1 MRSRILAAGAALA
14 LVAVACSNSTSGKPN
29 AVTTPTGG
37 GSKTSVTEV
46 TGAALK
52 QNIPL
57 TGVQGVTSTE
67 IQVAVITAGTNP
79 LAGDYRTFADGIQAY
94 FNKVNA
100 EGGIYGRKLVISANH
115 NDGFIND
122 QSTVKASLA
131 QDHAF
136 ATFLATPLFYGAP
149 NLAATNPPMPTFTWN
164 INQEF
169 AGKPNFFANLGA
181 LCFTCKGQINPFIA
195 RAAGLTKVAVLAYSA
210 PAASPQCAKGIQGS
224 FEKYPSA
231 KVAYFDDNISLGS
244 PDLSAQVSQMKSKN
258 VQLVF
263 TCMDQREVV
272 ILAKE
277 MAKQHLNAVQGLP
290 NLYDPQYVQA
300 NAQYLEG
307 DYVAPQFA
315 ALEMKPLIPIE
326 QEFVKWM
333 GQLGKPLAEL
343 PGYGWID
350 ALQLVHGLKLAGP
363 NFSQQKVIDSL
374 NQDTAF
380 TAEGMIVPIDW
391 TRQHNDPTGPNG
403 TSKPQFDGKWQC
415 MSMTKIQN
423 GKFVPVFNKP
433 GKQFTCMTGGSNAPT
448 LTKTPTYESFVP
460 SAG

>member
-1 MRSRILAAGAALA
+1 MRSRILAVGAALA
-14 LVAVACSNSTSGKPN
+14 LLAVACSNASSKPN

-37 GSKTSVTEV
+37 GSKTGVTEV

-52 QNIPL
+52 KNVPL
-57 TGVQGVTSTE
+57 PGVQGVTSTE
-67 IQVAVITAGTNP
+67 IQVAVITSGTNP

-100 EGGIYGRKLVISANH
+100 EGGIYGRKLVISATH
-115 NDGFIND
+115 DDGFINN
-122 QSTVKASLA
+122 QSTVKSSLA

-136 ATFLATPLFYGAP
+136 ATFIATPLFYGAP
-149 NLAATNPPMPTFTWN
+149 NLAASQPPMPTFSWN

-195 RAAGLTKVAVLAYSA
+195 REAGLTRVAVLAYSA

-224 FEKYPSA
+224 FQQYPSA
-231 KVAYFDDNISLGS
+231 KVAYFDDNIPLGS
-244 PDLSAQVSQMKSKN
+244 ADLSAQVAQMKKKQ

-277 MAKQHLNAVQGLP
+277 MAKQHLDAVQGLP
-290 NLYDPQYVQA
+290 NLYDPQFVQA
-300 NAQYLEG
+300 NKQYLEG

-315 ALEMKPLIPIE
+315 ALEIKPLIPIE

-333 GQLGKPLAEL
+333 GKLGKPLAEL

-363 NFSQQKVIDSL
+363 NFSQAKVINSL

-380 TAEGMIVPIDW
+380 SADGMIVPIDW
-391 TRQHNDPTGPNG
+391 TKQHNDPTGPNG
-403 TSKPQFDGKWQC
+403 TSIVKFDSKWQC
-415 MSMTKIQN
+415 MSMTKIVD

-433 GKQFTCMTGGSNAPT
+433 GKQFTCMAGGSNAPT

>member
-1 MRSRILAAGAALA
+1 MRSRILALGAALA
-14 LVAVACSNSTSGKPN
+14 LLAVACSNSPSAKPP
-29 AVTTPTGG
+29 ALTTNTGD
-37 GSKTSVTEV
+37 GSKTGVTEV

-57 TGVQGVTSTE
+57 KGVQGVTDTE

-94 FNKVNA
+94 FDKVNS
-100 EGGIYGRKLVISANH
+100 EGGIYGRKLVISAQH
-115 NDGFIND
+115 DDGFINN
-122 QSTVKASLA
+122 QQTVKSSLA

-136 ATFLATPLFYGAP
+136 ATFVATPLFYGAP
-149 NLAATNPPMPTFTWN
+149 DLAASNPPMPTFTWN

-169 AGKPNFFANLGA
+169 AGKPNFFGNLGA
-181 LCFTCKGQINPFIA
+181 LCFTCKGQVNPFIA
-195 RAAGLTKVAVLAYSA
+195 QEAGLERVAVLAYSA
-210 PAASPQCAKGIQGS
+210 PAASPQCAAGVKGS

-231 KVAYFDDNISLGS
+231 KVVYFDDKLQLGQA
-244 PDLSAQVSQMKSKN
+244 DLSAQVSQMKKKQ

-263 TCMDQREVV
+263 TCIDQREVV

-277 MAKQHLNAVQGLP
+277 MAKQHLDAVQALP
-290 NLYDPQYVQA
+290 NLYDPKYVKA

-315 ALEMKPLIPIE
+315 ALETDPQIPIE

-333 GQLGKPLAEL
+333 RGKPLAEV

-350 ALQLVHGLKLAGP
+350 AIQLVHGLKLAGP

-380 TAEGMIVPIDW
+380 SAEGMIVPIDW
-391 TRQHNDPTGPNG
+391 TISHNDPTGPNG
-403 TSKPQFDGKWQC
+403 SVIPKYAGKWEC
-415 MSMTKIQN
+415 TSMTKIQN
-423 GKFVPVFNKP
+423 GEFVPVFSKP
-433 GKQFTCMTGGSNAPT
+433 GKQFTCMVGGPNAPT

>member
-14 LVAVACSNSTSGKPN
+14 LLAVACSNSSSGKQ
-29 AVTTPTGG
+29 AALTTPTGSS
-37 GSKTSVTEV
+37 SKTSVTEV

-52 QNIPL
+52 KNIPL
-57 TGVQGVTSTE
+57 PGVPGVTSTE

-79 LAGDYRTFADGIQAY
+79 LAGDYTTFADGIQAY
-94 FNKVNA
+94 FNKVNS
-100 EGGIYGRKLVISANH
+100 EGGIYGRKLVISAKH
-115 NDGFIND
+115 DDGFIND
-122 QSTVKASLA
+122 QQVVKASLA

-136 ATFLATPLFYGAP
+136 ATFVATPLFYGAP

-169 AGKPNFFANLGA
+169 AGKPNFFGNLGA
-181 LCFTCKGQINPFIA
+181 LCFTCHGQINPYIA
-195 RAAGLTKVAVLAYSA
+195 RAAGLKRVAVLAYSA
-210 PAASPQCAKGIQGS
+210 PAASTQCAAGVKGGFDQ
-224 FEKYPSA
+224 YPSA
-231 KVAYFDDNISLGS
+231 KVVYFDDKLQLGQA
-244 PDLSAQVSQMKSKN
+244 DLSAQVSQMVQKN

-263 TCMDQREVV
+263 TCIDQREVL

-277 MAKQHLNAVQGLP
+277 MAKQHLNAVQALP
-290 NLYDPQYVQA
+290 NLYDPQFVSA

-315 ALEMKPLIPIE
+315 ALEIKPLIPIE
-326 QEFVKWM
+326 QDFVTWM
-333 GQLGKPLAEL
+333 GKMNKPLAEV

-350 ALQLVHGLKLAGP
+350 AIQLVHGLKLAGP
-363 NFSQQKVIDSL
+363 NFSQAKVINAL

-380 TAEGMIVPIDW
+380 SAYGMIVPIDW

-403 TSKPQFDGKWQC
+403 TSKAQFDGKWQC
-415 MSMTKIQN
+415 MSMTKIHD
-423 GKFVPVFNKP
+423 GKFVPVFLKP